1 MSRAFTRESDLPVPL
16 PERPSGAGP
25 NYLTARGADALRQRL
40 AAAEAERQ
48 RLQASD
54 DRAADPAALAA
65 IGRDLRWL
73 QARLSATVV
82 VDVRSQPRDRVA
94 FGATVSAEDDAGVMH
109 LAVASGV
116 PTAGL
121 FSITDLATYA
131 PCGSGHFALDTR
143 GQTPLEAAAT
153 LATRC
158 GPLLPA
164 GARADAGATDQAG

>member
-109 LAVASGV
+109 RYSLVGEDEADAEQGRVSWCSPLAQ
-116 PTAGL
+116 
-121 FSITDLATYA
+121 
-131 PCGSGHFALDTR
+131 ALMGARPGDEVVWR
-143 GQTPLEAAAT
+143 
-153 LATRC
+153 R
-158 GPLLPA
+158 PA
-164 GARADAGATDQAG
+164 GDLTLSVRVIDYPA